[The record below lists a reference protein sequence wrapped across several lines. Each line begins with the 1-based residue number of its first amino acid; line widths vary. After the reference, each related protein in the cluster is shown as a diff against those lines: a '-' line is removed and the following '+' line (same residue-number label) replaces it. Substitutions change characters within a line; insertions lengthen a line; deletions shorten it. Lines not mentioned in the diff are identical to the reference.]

1 MSRADRLAEIR
12 AYGPRHLASY
22 ALFNQAVA
30 DHLGLHPTDV
40 QCLRLISMEDG
51 PLTTRRVAE
60 MTGVTSSAA
69 SRLVDRLERAGYL
82 ARRRDQRDRRR
93 TLVSLLPEAERRLES
108 LWDFLSE
115 AFEARFEDNS
125 EEELAVV
132 VQYMRRSIELS
143 GHQIERL
150 RGMARAARLG

>member
-40 QCLRLISMEDG
+40 QCLSLISMERG

-82 ARRRDQRDRRR
+82 TRQRDEGDRRR
-93 TLVSLLPEAERRLES
+93 TLVSLVPEARRRLQS

-115 AFEARFEDNS
+115 AFETRFQDIT
-125 EEELAVV
+125 EEELAVI
-132 VQYMRRSIELS
+132 VQYMRRSIELADF
-143 GHQIERL
+143 QIERL
-150 RGMARAARLG
+150 RGLARTPG